1 MTDERMGEALF
12 DAIARVPAGGGVL
25 FRHDAFP
32 DRAALGAEVAVAARR
47 RGLRVAVA
55 GDVALAEALGADMVH
70 RPSGPTRLPISLP
83 VHDADE
89 AIAANARGAALV
101 YVSPVFATSSH
112 PGATALGIDR
122 AERLA
127 RRCAAPRIALG
138 GMNAQSFERLDRK
151 VFAGWAGIDAFL
163 APETTR

>member
-1 MTDERMGEALF
+1 MTDERMGDALF
-12 DAIARVPAGGGVL
+12 DAIARVPTGGGVL

-32 DRAALGAEVAVAARR
+32 DRAALGAKVAAAARR
-47 RGLRVAVA
+47 RGLRLAVA

-70 RPSGPTRLPISLP
+70 RPSGPTRLPVSLP
-83 VHDADE
+83 VHDVDE
-89 AIAANARGAALV
+89 ATAANERGAALV
-101 YVSPVFATSSH
+101 FISPVFATSSH
-112 PGATALGIDR
+112 PGEAPLGIDR